1 VKLKK
6 HFGAALLALGTGS
19 LVFATASLA
28 NDSRDGDRN
37 RGGNDDNSINDPRF
51 VKLSSEP
58 ACNTTIM
65 ASTGGPTARN
75 PKTLVIRWMGYT
87 NYELIYGDKIIL
99 LDQYYDRAGTQY
111 KDLGFTPSEVKRA
124 DLMIVGHAHY
134 DHMSDT
140 ATVGAQ
146 TRAPILGAPITIGK
160 LMTQPVNQK
169 QLVTVTGTDGK
180 ILRYPNIGITV
191 QPILGKHGQPP
202 AFTKAFG
209 TAYGAAMPVP
219 TPSEAAA
226 QAAIQARGSTDPNIV
241 TEGTIAFVITF
252 EDGFRLAYRDSGG
265 VMTQNEIDAMN
276 KLGAVDVLLGA
287 VAANDIAESN
297 AMILLPMVE
306 NYRPEVYFPGHHE
319 EHTADTVDRATE
331 PLFQYVKNILPD
343 TVTISKE
350 FREPTCFDTTRN
362 LARGNAAHQGFI
374 GNLPSNANLQE
385 WDVQGVFF

>member
-1 VKLKK
+1 VKYTK
-6 HFGAALLALGTGS
+6 HKSAILVALGTAS
-19 LVFATASLA
+19 LVFGGVSIA
-28 NDSRDGDRN
+28 NESRENKD
-37 RGGNDDNSINDPRF
+37 NDNGIGDPRF
-51 VKLSSEP
+51 VGISSEP

-99 LDQYYDRAGTQY
+99 LDQYYARAGTQY
-111 KDLGFTPSEVKRA
+111 KDLGFTPDQVTRA

-140 ATVGAQ
+140 AQVGAQ

-160 LMTQPVNQK
+160 LMTQPVNPK

-180 ILRYPNIGITV
+180 ILSYPHIGITV

-209 TAYGAAMPVP
+209 AAYGAAMPVP

-226 QAAIQARGSTDPNIV
+226 QAAIQARGSTDPNII
-241 TEGTIAFVITF
+241 TEGTIAYVITF
-252 EDGFRLAYRDSGG
+252 DDGFRLAYRDSGG
-265 VMTQNEIDAMN
+265 IMTADEMAAMD
-276 KLGAVDVLLGA
+276 KIGAVDVLLGA

-331 PLFQYVKNILPD
+331 PLFQYIKNVFPD
-343 TVTISKE
+343 TVTVSKE
-350 FREPTCFDTTRN
+350 FREPTCFDTSKN
-362 LARGNAAHQGFI
+362 LARGNASHNGLI

>member
-1 VKLKK
+1 MIRREQICA
-6 HFGAALLALGTGS
+6 GLLAISVG
-19 LVFATASLA
+19 ATLA
-28 NDSRDGDRN
+28 NAAFAESA
-37 RGGNDDNSINDPRF
+37 DDVGDPRF
-51 VKLSSEP
+51 QPLSNEP
-58 ACNTTIM
+58 ACRTTIM
-65 ASTGGPTARN
+65 ASTGGPTARD

-111 KDLGFTPSEVKRA
+111 KDLGFTPAEVKRA

-146 TRAPILGAPITIGK
+146 TGAPIIAAPITIGK
-160 LMTQPVNQK
+160 LLTQPVNPK
-169 QLVTVTGTDGK
+169 QLVTVTGTDGT
-180 ILRYPNIGITV
+180 ILKYPHLGFTV

-202 AFTKAFG
+202 PFTKAFG

-226 QAAIQARGSTDPNIV
+226 QAAIQARGSTDPNII

-252 EDGFRLAYRDSGG
+252 EDGFRVGYRDSGG
-265 VMTQNEIDAMN
+265 VMTPNEMAAMDRI
-276 KLGAVDVLLGA
+276 GAVDVLLGA

-306 NYRPEVYFPGHHE
+306 NYRPAVYFPGHHE

-331 PLFQYVKNILPD
+331 PLFQYVKNEFPD

-350 FREPTCFDTTRN
+350 FREPTCFDTRRN
-362 LARGNAAHQGFI
+362 LSKGNASHNGLI
-374 GNLPSNANLQE
+374 GNLPSNANLSE